1 LKLEI
6 RGEIDSGE
14 NKTKYIQLYFDEIF
28 QGENSSLD
36 VR

>member
-14 NKTKYIQLYFDEIF
+14 NETKYIQLFLDEIF